1 MSSPDIWGNLDA
13 TSKLNV
19 LNSCATAVDL
29 GMSKICQYMNPN
41 STPIE
46 MRNLRLSSFVNLF
59 ILSEK
64 NRICPEQKTAAD
76 SFLPIYDKLPILSIM
91 DLVLEV
97 HQVQSKARPN
107 IKKLPHCLNF
117 YRTLCRCFF
126 NRDFVS
132 LINLKADYSINF
144 VHFLLWLA
152 DEECWQSFV
161 DKICAAFVSE
171 DSHCILRVFLSNV
184 PIQEALVHSPPAF
197 DAFARIVNY
206 WTVQSI
212 TLKEPIFNWQQ
223 PNAEVPGHL
232 AVQDFLRSPLQ
243 SLSNTNFRNLG
254 KARKFANTLQRTGP
268 MNGFD
273 VTVKTTGTG
282 RLSCCE
288 IVKNAQLF
296 NDAQRYFE
304 IRKFELIRLVHLLDC
319 VSHEKAKGNQVAAE
333 TVPLSQSPTIASTPD
348 EVYIVSPP
356 KRPKLDIPLI

>member
-1 MSSPDIWGNLDA
+1 MSSPDIWGKLDA
-13 TSKLNV
+13 ASKLNV
-19 LNSCATAVDL
+19 LNSCATAVEL

-64 NRICPEQKTAAD
+64 NRICPEQKTAAG
-76 SFLPIYDKLPILSIM
+76 SFLPIYDKLPIFSIM
-91 DLVLEV
+91 DLVVEV
-97 HQVQSKARPN
+97 HQVESKTRTN
-107 IKKLPHCLNF
+107 IKKLPHCLNL

-152 DEECWQSFV
+152 DEQCWQSFA

-223 PNAEVPGHL
+223 PNAEVPDHL
-232 AVQDFLRSPLQ
+232 AVQDFLRSSLQ

-254 KARKFANTLQRTGP
+254 KARKSQLQRTG
-268 MNGFD
+268 
-273 VTVKTTGTG
+273 
-282 RLSCCE
+282 R
-288 IVKNAQLF
+288 
-296 NDAQRYFE
+296 
-304 IRKFELIRLVHLLDC
+304 RKGSMLR
-319 VSHEKAKGNQVAAE
+319 
-333 TVPLSQSPTIASTPD
+333 
-348 EVYIVSPP
+348 
-356 KRPKLDIPLI
+356 